1 MKFPPK
7 REAAPVEQ
15 TAADFF
21 TVTRDLLRKA
31 HTERDEPALR
41 RAAIRIDSVKFN
53 ELDDEH
59 QERLLALYSSAM
71 AACGAF
77 LP

>member
-1 MKFPPK
+1 MKFPRK
-7 REAAPVEQ
+7 REAVSVEQ

-31 HTERDEPALR
+31 HGERHEPSLR
-41 RAAIRIDSVKFN
+41 RAALRIDSVKFN
-53 ELDDEH
+53 ELDDDH
-59 QERLLALYSSAM
+59 QERLLVLYSSAM